1 MLLTQHNL
9 TFYQDLMR
17 EMRTAIGEG
26 RFGAFHEAFMNSPAA
41 RTGAAREEDDDG
53 GAKYD
58 L

>member
-1 MLLTQHNL
+1 
-9 TFYQDLMR
+9 MR
-17 EMRTAIGEG
+17 AAIGEG

-53 GAKYD
+53 GAKDD